1 MVTMRREL
9 VELARALRL
18 GVVAVALEHQVRH
31 APNVDLG
38 YHAAKVRGGSTSRKV

>member
-38 YHAAKVRGGSTSRKV
+38 YHAAKVRGGTSRRV